1 LTKTI
6 DNDMKKRPE
15 RRNPM
20 AQQCK
25 ESEGSPERHPA
36 ETQPI
41 AAGDA
46 GKVDFTAAGGATVA
60 AILHLLRL
68 MGAELV
74 LVRGIDIAQ
83 FEQSVRSRLGE
94 FTSPTTS
101 QEARNAGL
109 AHARYLIEQVL
120 TQIRAQAELKKSL
133 TAGNEKA
140 PELHSVPSM
149 HPVSKLLN

>member
-1 LTKTI
+1 
-6 DNDMKKRPE
+6 
-15 RRNPM
+15 M
-20 AQQCK
+20 AHHGK
-25 ESEGSPERHPA
+25 ESEKSQEGRPVATPQVVACE
-36 ETQPI
+36 
-41 AAGDA
+41 AGR
-46 GKVDFTAAGGATVA
+46 VDFTAAGGATVA
-60 AILHLLRL
+60 AILHLVRL

-83 FEQSVRSRLGE
+83 FEQSVRARLGE

-133 TAGNEKA
+133 TVGNEKA
-140 PELHSVPSM
+140 SELHAV
-149 HPVSKLLN
+149 